1 MSLPPTLTVVRVQ
14 LRLEQIIEQQP
25 SPGVLAALLDA
36 LREMDARFA
45 DAIEAAL
52 LDAKAQQ
59 LTVLRETLRAPLSAV
74 DEALLH
80 AWEQLWEMALS
91 SGQQREALQEEMRR
105 DAEQRKRDEAVA
117 AKAAAA
123 AATAAAHEEAA
134 AAAAAAAREAVAAA
148 AQRAADAK
156 LEQSDAAGDFSRAE
170 AGMEQLEA
178 QLICEKQAAAELRSQ
193 LLRVTASAAAE
204 AAELRAQLEAVQED
218 SAAAQGSNELE
229 SQRALVRSLR
239 EEVARQRSMRL
250 GGMDGDAQSAEF
262 ILNSAQQADALQ
274 MQVDSLAAQLARQE
288 QVAEEARQVL
298 AFAWQEE
305 RDTLLSQLEALT
317 LRLSSLPGEAEG
329 GFAGRLAQC
338 REALRDASG
347 DGAAFDAVDR
357 AHAAQAAATA
367 ERHGFELSELR
378 ASSEAAAAHF
388 SHSIAHASRAVL
400 AHARKALAE
409 AAPAESAATTE
420 GAAAAAAAGEGEST
434 AMAVVADGA
443 VAAMQATCMDCVSAA
458 VQIAQ
463 EMARRAQLAHA
474 LCGLSSAAPASEID
488 VLPLPQ
494 LAKAHAAQLDELVDV
509 LRLAQRPCSPPAGPD
524 MIDPDSVAFK
534 EMAVEIVRQGQ
545 RLSTAAAAATHAQ
558 RREASSLQS
567 VRRQLRAHA
576 LPERATEVL
585 HGMAARHQQELERA
599 EVRREQLWAAR
610 AAMLERGMQ
619 AFTTI
624 VHHGTMFGGAREPSY
639 PHATRRH
646 TSSVLSYSTLPNAA
660 PAHTTRQ
667 NCARY
672 LTPRPWKSLLHSLP
686 KEQHVTRRSALA
698 LCRHDQCRLL
708 HRTSSRPSTCCRVSA
723 RACRL
728 RQLHQ
733 LRRSPRTLSSPAR

>member
-1 MSLPPTLTVVRVQ
+1 
-14 LRLEQIIEQQP
+14 
-25 SPGVLAALLDA
+25 
-36 LREMDARFA
+36 MDARFA

-59 LTVLRETLRAPLSAV
+59 LTVLREILRAPLSAV

-91 SGQQREALQEEMRR
+91 SGQQREALQEQMRR
-105 DAEQRKRDEAVA
+105 DTEQRKRDEAAAAKA
-117 AKAAAA
+117 AKAAAAVAAAAVA

-148 AQRAADAK
+148 VQRAADAK

-170 AGMEQLEA
+170 AVMEQLEA

-204 AAELRAQLEAVQED
+204 AAELRAQLEAAQED
-218 SAAAQGSNELE
+218 LAATQGSDELE

-239 EEVARQRSMRL
+239 EEVARQRSMRH

-274 MQVDSLAAQLARQE
+274 IQVDSLAAQLARQE

-305 RDTLLSQLEALT
+305 RHALLSQLEALT

-409 AAPAESAATTE
+409 AAPAETAATTE
-420 GAAAAAAAGEGEST
+420 GAAAAAAAAAGEGEST

-443 VAAMQATCMDCVSAA
+443 VAAMQTTCMDCVSAA

-524 MIDPDSVAFK
+524 MTDPDSVAFK
-534 EMAVEIVRQGQ
+534 EMAVEIVRHGQ

-624 VHHGTMFGGAREPSY
+624 VHHGTMFGGAHEPSY
-639 PHATRRH
+639 PHAT
-646 TSSVLSYSTLPNAA
+646 
-660 PAHTTRQ
+660 
-667 NCARY
+667 
-672 LTPRPWKSLLHSLP
+672 
-686 KEQHVTRRSALA
+686 
-698 LCRHDQCRLL
+698 
-708 HRTSSRPSTCCRVSA
+708 
-723 RACRL
+723 
-728 RQLHQ
+728 
-733 LRRSPRTLSSPAR
+733 

>member
-1 MSLPPTLTVVRVQ
+1 M
-14 LRLEQIIEQQP
+14 
-25 SPGVLAALLDA
+25 
-36 LREMDARFA
+36 
-45 DAIEAAL
+45 
-52 LDAKAQQ
+52 
-59 LTVLRETLRAPLSAV
+59 
-74 DEALLH
+74 
-80 AWEQLWEMALS
+80 
-91 SGQQREALQEEMRR
+91 
-105 DAEQRKRDEAVA
+105 
-117 AKAAAA
+117 
-123 AATAAAHEEAA
+123 
-134 AAAAAAAREAVAAA
+134 AAA

-204 AAELRAQLEAVQED
+204 AAELRAQLEAVQD
-218 SAAAQGSNELE
+218 DVAATQGSDELE

-250 GGMDGDAQSAEF
+250 GGMDGDTQSAEF

-274 MQVDSLAAQLARQE
+274 IQVDSLAAQLARQE

-305 RDTLLSQLEALT
+305 RDALLSQLEALT

-388 SHSIAHASRAVL
+388 SHGIAHASRAVL

-409 AAPAESAATTE
+409 AAPAETAATTE
-420 GAAAAAAAGEGEST
+420 GAAAAAAAAGEGEST

-443 VAAMQATCMDCVSAA
+443 VAAMQTTCMDCVSAA

-524 MIDPDSVAFK
+524 MTDPDSVAFK

-639 PHATRRH
+639 PHAT
-646 TSSVLSYSTLPNAA
+646 
-660 PAHTTRQ
+660 
-667 NCARY
+667 
-672 LTPRPWKSLLHSLP
+672 
-686 KEQHVTRRSALA
+686 
-698 LCRHDQCRLL
+698 
-708 HRTSSRPSTCCRVSA
+708 
-723 RACRL
+723 
-728 RQLHQ
+728 
-733 LRRSPRTLSSPAR
+733 